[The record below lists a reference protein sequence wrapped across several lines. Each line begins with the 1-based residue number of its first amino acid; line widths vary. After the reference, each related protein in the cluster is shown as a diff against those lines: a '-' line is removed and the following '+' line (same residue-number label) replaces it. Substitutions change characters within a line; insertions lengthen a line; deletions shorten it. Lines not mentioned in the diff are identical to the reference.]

1 MMISKKKE
9 NQILQVFRQILPHA
23 ADFKRF
29 WKEAGPFSFALT
41 SAEFPPVL
49 LEPEEWIFGHTAPD
63 VLMELMGFARRKMA
77 FVKTGFNPHN
87 PDILRPGN
95 LIPWKIRHFP
105 EEWDHMISDFFL
117 PDGHLTRVVAE
128 HIKASPASGDEKQQ
142 VTAAF
147 FSLLE
152 NHLESMGYLLLKPRG
167 KSRYAVIEKY
177 LAEWEA
183 DEADAGLL

>member
-1 MMISKKKE
+1 M
-9 NQILQVFRQILPHA
+9 QVFRQILPHA
-23 ADFKRF
+23 SDFKRF
-29 WKEAGPFSFALT
+29 WKEAGPFAFALT

-63 VLMELMGFARRKMA
+63 VLMDLMGFAPRKMA

-95 LIPWKIRHFP
+95 LIHWKIRHFP
-105 EEWDHMISDFFL
+105 EEWDHMKSDFFL
-117 PDGHLTRVVAE
+117 PDGHLTRAVAE

-142 VTAAF
+142 VPAAF

-167 KSRYAVIEKY
+167 KSRYAAIEKY
-177 LAEWEA
+177 LSEWEA